1 MVPRSGNRFSEKIM
15 LQQKIRGA
23 GTSVLPSTKRTTAM
37 PLALYALTAGAFGIG
52 VTEFVIMG
60 LLLDVSADLRV
71 SISAAGLLIS
81 GYALGVVIGAP
92 LLGALT
98 GHLPRKTLLLA
109 LMVVFTIGNLACA
122 LAPDYWTLMAAR
134 VLTAFAHASFFG
146 VGSVVATSLVA
157 PNRKASAIALMFTG
171 LTVANILGVPF
182 GTWLGQAYGWRS
194 TFLAVTLVGVVAFIV
209 IALLIPRDEPAEEGE
224 EESSEG
230 TLAVLGRRPVLLGL
244 LTTVLSWVGVFAAFT
259 YLAPILTRISGF
271 SEAAVS
277 PILLVFGGGLVVGN
291 LLGGRLADRHLVP
304 TVIGT
309 LITLS
314 AVLFVMTFAMHQPVA
329 AIVAV
334 GLLGAAAFATVAPL
348 QMWVLVKAK
357 GAGQGLASSFN
368 IAAFNLGN
376 AIGAWLGG
384 FVIDHGPSLG
394 AVPLVAGL
402 VPLAALGVVLMALRL
417 ERGRAIGAPAPAQ
430 C

>member
-1 MVPRSGNRFSEKIM
+1 
-15 LQQKIRGA
+15 
-23 GTSVLPSTKRTTAM
+23 M
-37 PLALYALTAGAFGIG
+37 PIALYALAAGAFGIG

-60 LLLDVSADLRV
+60 LLLDVSADLGV

-81 GYALGVVIGAP
+81 GYALGVVVGAP

-98 GHLPRKTLLLA
+98 GRLPHKTLLLA
-109 LMVVFTIGNLACA
+109 LMVVFTLGNLACA

-146 VGSVVATSLVA
+146 VGSVVATGLVA

-194 TFLAVTLVGVVAFIV
+194 TFLAVTLVGILAFIV
-209 IALLIPRDEPAEEGE
+209 IALLVPRDEPAISTAED
-224 EESSEG
+224 SAEG
-230 TLAVLGRRPVLLGL
+230 TLAVLGRRTVLLGL

-259 YLAPILTRISGF
+259 YLAPILTRVSGF

-277 PILLVFGGGLVVGN
+277 PILLVFGAGLIAGN

-304 TVIGT
+304 TVVGT
-309 LITLS
+309 LIALS
-314 AVLFVMTFAMHQPVA
+314 VVLFAMTAAIHQPVA
-329 AIVAV
+329 AVIAV

-348 QMWVLVKAK
+348 QMWVLEKAS

-384 FVIDHGPSLG
+384 FVIDHGPGLG
-394 AVPLVAGL
+394 AVTLVAGL
-402 VPLAALGVVLMALRL
+402 VPLAALAVALLALRL
-417 ERGRAIGAPAPAQ
+417 DRAEAVGAPAPAR

>member
-1 MVPRSGNRFSEKIM
+1 
-15 LQQKIRGA
+15 
-23 GTSVLPSTKRTTAM
+23 M

-60 LLLDVSADLRV
+60 LLLDVSADLGV
-71 SISAAGLLIS
+71 SISAAGMLIS
-81 GYALGVVIGAP
+81 GYALGVVVGAP
-92 LLGALT
+92 LLGAIS
-98 GHLPRKTLLLA
+98 GRWSKKTLLTS

-146 VGSVVATSLVA
+146 VGSVVATGLVPA
-157 PNRKASAIALMFTG
+157 NKKASAIAVMFTG

-194 TFLAVTLVGVVAFIV
+194 TFWAVTLVGLIAVAV
-209 IALLIPRDEPAEEGE
+209 IALLVPRDNPAGDSEEG
-224 EESSEG
+224 SEG
-230 TLAVLGRRPVLLGL
+230 VLAVLGRRAVLLGL
-244 LTTVLSWVGVFAAFT
+244 ATTVLSWVGVFAGFT
-259 YLAPILTRISGF
+259 YIAPILTRITGF

-291 LLGGRLADRHLVP
+291 LLGGRFADQRLVP
-304 TVIGT
+304 TMLGS
-309 LITLS
+309 LAALS
-314 AVLFVMTFAMHQPVA
+314 VVLFAMTFAIHSQVLAVVA
-329 AIVAV
+329 I
-334 GLLGAAAFATVAPL
+334 GLFGAAAFATVAPL
-348 QMWVLVKAK
+348 QMWVLDKAE

-384 FVIDHGPSLG
+384 FVIDHGPGLG
-394 AVPLVAGL
+394 AVTWVAGL
-402 VPLAALGVVLMALRL
+402 VPLAAIAVALAALRL
-417 ERGRAIGAPAPAQ
+417 EARDERLVPAAACPDAAE
-430 C
+430 